1 MKKSIAVL
9 MLGSALLLPNNT
21 SVEASYSDNDGLVQK
36 AQNVQCYVLESKYPT
51 LQLTKY
57 MNKVDFDQAYQLIK
71 SQEDKKQEKWALAKD
86 KKIAKHNHKNEQSK
100 SVEENSSAKPVEK
113 PDVKD
118 PEESPEANP
127 TPEVTPQP
135 ETKPEPEVTPE
146 QETTTEQEVTPV
158 PEAKPEQE
166 TPAEVTPSEPAES
179 TQDASLSAME
189 QAVLDLT
196 NAERQKAGLQPLQ
209 ADSNLMNSARQK
221 SADMASNGYFSHTSP
236 TYGSPFD
243 QMKANGVNY
252 SSAAENIAMG
262 QRSAEE
268 VVKAWMESP
277 GHRQNILTPEFT
289 HIGIGFDQNGN
300 YWTQQFIQK

>member
-36 AQNVQCYVLESKYPT
+36 AQNIQCYVLESKYPT
-51 LQLTKY
+51 LQFTKY
-57 MNKVDFDQAYQLIK
+57 INQVDFDQAYQLIK
-71 SQEDKKQEKWALAKD
+71 SQEDKKQDKWASAKD
-86 KKIAKHNHKNEQSK
+86 KKTAKHNHKNEQSK
-100 SVEENSSAKPVEK
+100 PVEENSPAKPVEK
-113 PDVKD
+113 PELNDQV
-118 PEESPEANP
+118 ESPETNP
-127 TPEVTPQP
+127 TPEVKPQP
-135 ETKPEPEVTPE
+135 ETKPEPETTP
-146 QETTTEQEVTPV
+146 EQEVTPV

-166 TPAEVTPSEPAES
+166 APAEVTPSEPAES

-243 QMKANGVNY
+243 QMKANGITY
-252 SSAAENIAMG
+252 RSAAENIAMG
-262 QRSAEE
+262 QRTAEE
-268 VVKAWMESP
+268 VVKGWMESP